1 MVQAHSVQAAW
12 QLTQDDSQVPAGI
25 REARRATFRRRLAA
39 QRGVPA
45 HRRELTM
52 TEQAEVD
59 DDGACDRSPG
69 HPGDNAAPARERVL
83 GVDAARGLALL
94 GMFAVHVTETLRSD
108 STPSHTQQFVAGHAL
123 ATFVLLAGVS
133 LAFTT
138 RRRPAAAGSRWPDR
152 GTAAALA
159 TRGVLIG
166 VLGLVLNLTDPPAEV
181 ILPYYGAMF
190 VLAIPLVRLASRT
203 LVMLT
208 AALVVMAPLVVLGSF
223 GLDLPDGEPTLT
235 SLVHPFTVVA
245 PLLVSGSYPAV
256 EYMAFLCAGLVLGR
270 LDLASLRV
278 AARIAGVGAA
288 LGLTAWLASGVLLL
302 RLGGLAGLRDA
313 APSGLTAEQ
322 ARNVILWDPDTTQT
336 WWWLAERAPYTVT
349 PLRMLHD
356 LGVAM
361 AVLGCCLVLARILK
375 GPRLLWPLVAAGS
388 MTLTLYSAHILVLA
402 TGLLED
408 HPVLLYVA
416 MVLGALGF
424 ATVWRQTKDQG
435 PLEKRLSQY
444 GRRARERA
452 ERGPSGRQ

>member
-1 MVQAHSVQAAW
+1 
-12 QLTQDDSQVPAGI
+12 
-25 REARRATFRRRLAA
+25 
-39 QRGVPA
+39 
-45 HRRELTM
+45 M
-52 TEQAEVD
+52 TERAEVD
-59 DDGACDRSPG
+59 DGGACDPSPG
-69 HPGDNAAPARERVL
+69 RPGDNGAPARERVL

-94 GMFAVHVTETLRSD
+94 GMLAVHVTETLRSD
-108 STPSHTQQFVAGHAL
+108 STPSHTQEFVAGHAL

-138 RRRPAAAGSRWPDR
+138 GRRAAATGARWPDR

-203 LVMLT
+203 LIVLS
-208 AALVVMAPLVVLGSF
+208 AALVVVAPLVVLGSF
-223 GLDLPDGEPTLT
+223 GIDLPDDEPTVT
-235 SLVHPFTVVA
+235 SLMHPLTVIT

-256 EYMAFLCAGLVLGR
+256 EYMAFLCVGLVLGR
-270 LDLASLRV
+270 LDLSSLRV
-278 AARIAGVGAA
+278 AARIAAAGAA
-288 LGLTAWLASGVLLL
+288 LGLAAWLTSGLLLL

-313 APSGLTAEQ
+313 APAGLTAEQ

-356 LGVAM
+356 LGVAT
-361 AVLGCCLVLARILK
+361 AVLGCCLVLARILRRP
-375 GPRLLWPLVAAGS
+375 GVMWPLVAAGS
-388 MTLTLYSAHILVLA
+388 MTLTLYTAHILVLA
-402 TGLLED
+402 SGLLED

-416 MVLGALGF
+416 MAVGALTF
-424 ATVWRQTKDQG
+424 ATIWRLTRAQG
-435 PLEKRLSQY
+435 PLEARVS
-444 GRRARERA
+444 RSCHWARERV
-452 ERGPSGRQ
+452 ERGASSRP